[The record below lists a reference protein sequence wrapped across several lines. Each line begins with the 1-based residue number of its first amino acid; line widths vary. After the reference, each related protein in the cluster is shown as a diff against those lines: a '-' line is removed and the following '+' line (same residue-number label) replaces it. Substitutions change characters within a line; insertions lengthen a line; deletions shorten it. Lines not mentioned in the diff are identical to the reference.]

1 MATSVPK
8 GNPQKFLPLQSTHPA
23 HAGCKPQ
30 GAHENI
36 RICQIVA
43 FSPSLPPITF
53 SKVRQRQR
61 DGSEAARD
69 PTTAYTAPTAEIATM
84 DVTVLRDRIQA
95 TLDPNA
101 AIRQQAELDLK
112 HAEEQSG
119 FTDGLLN
126 ILEGEQDAAIRLSTV
141 VYLKN
146 RISKGWSPAEEYSQA
161 KPIPEDEKTS
171 FRNRLVPIL
180 VASPPQVRIQLIPTL
195 QKILAYDFP
204 GKWPDFLDITIQ
216 LLNAGDIASVFAGVQ
231 CLLAICKIYRFKS
244 GENRADFDKIVGMS
258 FPQLLN
264 IGNSLANE
272 TSLEAGEILRT
283 VLKVYKH
290 AIYANTPQFDL
301 PASLREQETMVGWC
315 TLFLT
320 VVGKEPPE
328 TSLPEDLDERE
339 TNHWWKAKKWSYAN
353 LNRLYV
359 RYGNPSALGKNN
371 EVDYTEVAKNFI
383 ANFAPKILEIY
394 LQQVEKWVGKQV
406 WLSKAS
412 LYYTLNFLDEC
423 IKPKSMWTLLK
434 PHTDNLI
441 SHLIFP
447 VLCQSDEDIELFEEE
462 PQEYLHRKLN
472 FYEDVTAPD
481 VAATNFLVT
490 LTKSRRKQTFSV
502 LNFVNEMVNRYEAAP
517 DNEKNPREKEGA
529 LRMIGTL
536 SGVILGKKSPVAD
549 QVEYFFVRHVFPE
562 FRSAHGFLRA
572 RACDSLEKFEQLDFK
587 DPNNLIIIYRNILES
602 MADPTLPVRVAAALA
617 LQPLIRHDVIRTNMK
632 QNIPQVM
639 QQLLKLANEVDVD
652 ALANVMEDFVEV
664 FAPELTPF
672 AVALSEQL
680 RDTYLRIVRELVSR
694 NQEKGEDSEYGDFLD
709 EKSITALGVLQTIG
723 TLILTL
729 ESTPDVLLHLETI
742 LMPVITIT
750 LENKLYDLY
759 NEVFEIIDSCTF
771 AAKSISPTMWQA
783 FELIHRTFKAGAE
796 LYLEDMLPALENFVN
811 YGTQTLIQNRPYLD
825 AIVDMV
831 RTIFKDDKVGGV
843 DRICGCKL
851 AEIIMLN
858 MRGHV
863 DDYVPEFIS
872 LTMQVLTNEE
882 PKVKSLKI
890 HLMEVV
896 INSIYYNP
904 ALALHVLESNGW
916 TNKFFSLWFSSIDNF
931 SRVHDK
937 KLCISAI
944 CALLTL
950 QAESVPVSVQQ
961 GWPRLL
967 QGVVRLFQTLPAAL
981 KNREEAKR
989 EDNFDFANEY
999 EEEEDE
1005 EWEQEADWNAE
1016 AEEPEDVK
1024 DESAAY
1030 LEFLNEEAQK
1040 FSSVD
1045 DEDDDELEE
1054 ESLLETPLDK
1064 VEPYSMFKH
1073 ALLRLQQEQPAL
1085 YENLTKNLNPEEQ
1098 QVVQGAVH
1106 QADVIAQAQVQAQQ
1120 AVANGGVPPQL

>member
-1 MATSVPK
+1 
-8 GNPQKFLPLQSTHPA
+8 
-23 HAGCKPQ
+23 
-30 GAHENI
+30 
-36 RICQIVA
+36 
-43 FSPSLPPITF
+43 
-53 SKVRQRQR
+53 
-61 DGSEAARD
+61 
-69 PTTAYTAPTAEIATM
+69 
-84 DVTVLRDRIQA
+84 
-95 TLDPNA
+95 
-101 AIRQQAELDLK
+101 
-112 HAEEQSG
+112 
-119 FTDGLLN
+119 
-126 ILEGEQDAAIRLSTV
+126 
-141 VYLKN
+141 
-146 RISKGWSPAEEYSQA
+146 
-161 KPIPEDEKTS
+161 
-171 FRNRLVPIL
+171 
-180 VASPPQVRIQLIPTL
+180 
-195 QKILAYDFP
+195 
-204 GKWPDFLDITIQ
+204 
-216 LLNAGDIASVFAGVQ
+216 
-231 CLLAICKIYRFKS
+231 
-244 GENRADFDKIVGMS
+244 
-258 FPQLLN
+258 
-264 IGNSLANE
+264 
-272 TSLEAGEILRT
+272 
-283 VLKVYKH
+283 
-290 AIYANTPQFDL
+290 
-301 PASLREQETMVGWC
+301 MVGWC

-359 RYGNPSALGKNN
+359 RWDHIISVTEIATNVQRYGNPSALGKNN
-371 EVDYTEVAKNFI
+371 EVDYTDVAKNFI
-383 ANFAPKILEIY
+383 ANFAPEILKIY

-462 PQEYLHRKLN
+462 PSEYLHRKLN

-502 LNFVNEMVNRYEAAP
+502 LNFVNEIVNRYEAAP

-562 FRSAHGFLRA
+562 FRSPHGFLRA

-694 NQEKGEDSEYGDFLD
+694 NQEKGDESEYGDFLD

-750 LENKLYDLY
+750 LENKLYGKRFHKVTKTRSYINLFIDLY

-783 FELIHRTFKAGAE
+783 FELIHSTFKAGAE
-796 LYLEDMLPALENFVN
+796 LYLE
-811 YGTQTLIQNRPYLD
+811 G
-825 AIVDMV
+825 
-831 RTIFKDDKVGGV
+831 
-843 DRICGCKL
+843 
-851 AEIIMLN
+851 
-858 MRGHV
+858 
-863 DDYVPEFIS
+863 
-872 LTMQVLTNEE
+872 
-882 PKVKSLKI
+882 
-890 HLMEVV
+890 
-896 INSIYYNP
+896 
-904 ALALHVLESNGW
+904 
-916 TNKFFSLWFSSIDNF
+916 
-931 SRVHDK
+931 
-937 KLCISAI
+937 
-944 CALLTL
+944 
-950 QAESVPVSVQQ
+950 
-961 GWPRLL
+961 
-967 QGVVRLFQTLPAAL
+967 
-981 KNREEAKR
+981 
-989 EDNFDFANEY
+989 
-999 EEEEDE
+999 
-1005 EWEQEADWNAE
+1005 
-1016 AEEPEDVK
+1016 
-1024 DESAAY
+1024 
-1030 LEFLNEEAQK
+1030 
-1040 FSSVD
+1040 
-1045 DEDDDELEE
+1045 
-1054 ESLLETPLDK
+1054 
-1064 VEPYSMFKH
+1064 
-1073 ALLRLQQEQPAL
+1073 
-1085 YENLTKNLNPEEQ
+1085 
-1098 QVVQGAVH
+1098 
-1106 QADVIAQAQVQAQQ
+1106 
-1120 AVANGGVPPQL
+1120 